1 MVKAG
6 DVLVE
11 YDKLIDRQMER
22 VAITSVAG
30 FAKVFREASKV
41 LTV

>member
-1 MVKAG
+1 LKGKGDHGKGKALFG
-6 DVLVE
+6 E
-11 YDKLIDRQMER
+11 T